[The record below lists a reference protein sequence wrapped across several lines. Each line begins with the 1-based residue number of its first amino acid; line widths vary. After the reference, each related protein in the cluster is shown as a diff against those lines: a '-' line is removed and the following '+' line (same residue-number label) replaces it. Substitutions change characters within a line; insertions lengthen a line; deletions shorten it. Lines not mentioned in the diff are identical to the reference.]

1 MNKHVSGASLK
12 DSVSE
17 EEWKLRVE
25 LAAAYRMAAD
35 NGWDDLIFT
44 HFSVRIPG
52 PEHHFL
58 LNPFGL
64 LFEEITA
71 SSLVKVDVNGNALQD
86 TNYML
91 NPAGFTIHSA
101 VHMARED
108 AHCIIHTHTK
118 EGIAVA
124 SLEEG
129 LLPMSQ
135 SALSVS
141 HDVAYH
147 AYEGIVF
154 DGEEKDRLIPNM
166 QDKCSIILRNHGLLT
181 MGKTVAEA
189 FMRMHFLQ
197 RACEAQI
204 MAQSTGQKIIIPP
217 DHVGERVHG
226 QTNTVFE
233 MMSALFSDTMVRKA
247 ERLDPSFKD

>member
-25 LAAAYRMAAD
+25 LAAAYRVAAHD
-35 NGWDDLIFT
+35 GWDDLIFT

-101 VHMARED
+101 IHMARED

-124 SLEEG
+124 SLEDG

-147 AYEGIVF
+147 TYEGIVF
-154 DGEEKDRLIPNM
+154 DGEEKDRLIPNIA
-166 QDKCSIILRNHGLLT
+166 DKSSIILRNHGLLT
-181 MGKTVAEA
+181 MGNTVAQA

-197 RACEAQI
+197 RACEAQLL
-204 MAQSTGQKIIIPP
+204 AQATGEKIIIPP

-226 QTNTVFE
+226 QTNT
-233 MMSALFSDTMVRKA
+233 
-247 ERLDPSFKD
+247 